1 MPRIPDAHGRRR
13 DVRTDVTP
21 VAGVRVLWCPVD
33 GPVLDG
39 ERAAADLV
47 GASLG
52 RAEVVAVPVERLA
65 PEFFALRTGV
75 AGALVQKFVTYR
87 LHLVVVGDIAQYV
100 AASTALRDFVRE
112 ANRGRQ
118 TWFVADA
125 DELEARLRATCP
137 T

>member
-1 MPRIPDAHGRRR
+1 MTSDT
-13 DVRTDVTP
+13 VLRTADHH
-21 VAGVRVLWCPVD
+21 VLWCAAD

-39 ERAAADLV
+39 DRAASDLV
-47 GASLG
+47 GAAFG
-52 RAEVVAVPVERLA
+52 RADVVAVPVARLA

-75 AGALVQKFVTYR
+75 AGEVVQKFVTYR
-87 LHLVVVGDIAQYV
+87 LHLVVVGDIARQV

-125 DELEARLRATCP
+125 DELEARLRVRAG
-137 T
+137 